1 MPPFI
6 FAQVQYLKR
15 LVSQIHSTRVVRLLM
30 YFAMAMITLK
40 WNGWQLLNFHKHIIY
55 CLENAFSKITFKRYR
70 LFSGILM
77 INTRKHNKI
86 NACNKPDFTTK
97 DLKKGEGSNKK
108 KLGFLIEIHSF
119 NDSYLPVKPS
129 IQNSAEYSKY
139 GKSFFYWCK
148 RHLVKKWN
156 DETMQVS

>member
-1 MPPFI
+1 MQCTWTSIYWQVMNTENNCIVQILIISYSQTLLFSLPKKWDYASLYICSSSI
-6 FAQVQYLKR
+6 FKKTGFAN
-15 LVSQIHSTRVVRLLM
+15 STRVVRLLM

-86 NACNKPDFTTK
+86 NACNKPDFTTF
-97 DLKKGEGSNKK
+97 EWQTR
-108 KLGFLIEIHSF
+108 I
-119 NDSYLPVKPS
+119 
-129 IQNSAEYSKY
+129 
-139 GKSFFYWCK
+139 
-148 RHLVKKWN
+148 
-156 DETMQVS
+156 

>member
-1 MPPFI
+1 MTWNHIISSHEYRKQLYCSNFNHFIQPNTPFFLSLRNEIMPPFI

-55 CLENAFSKITFKRYR
+55 CLENAFSKITFKSYR

-86 NACNKPDFTTK
+86 NACNKPDFTTF
-97 DLKKGEGSNKK
+97 EWQTR
-108 KLGFLIEIHSF
+108 I
-119 NDSYLPVKPS
+119 
-129 IQNSAEYSKY
+129 
-139 GKSFFYWCK
+139 
-148 RHLVKKWN
+148 
-156 DETMQVS
+156 